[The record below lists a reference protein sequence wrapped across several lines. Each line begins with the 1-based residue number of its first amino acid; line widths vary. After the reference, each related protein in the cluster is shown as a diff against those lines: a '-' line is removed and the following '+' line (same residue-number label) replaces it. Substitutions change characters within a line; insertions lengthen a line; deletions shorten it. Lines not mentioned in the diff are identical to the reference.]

1 MFRVSILRQKLRA
14 TASLKSSI
22 HVVQCLIICRDVARR
37 HSERCSKRRGRPIQS
52 SQSRGQ
58 PRKACSQCA
67 KAKTSCDQ
75 RIPCA
80 MCLKYGRDCSYDRV
94 QPVQS
99 ADPIT
104 TENPQVA
111 AKGIGTASRVPF
123 LLSYTAAGAGDPND
137 FAHALETLKY
147 ADDAATEQMVSAEQT
162 HPHTFPLLL
171 PFFAAELYDFELS
184 NGPNHSTELQT
195 YDAEAQDAH
204 DHVLRDRVGEL
215 ITLIGSTGRD
225 STSPPESTVSAL
237 FTPSNLSLCIESFF
251 QNAYKHVP
259 IVHEPS
265 FKTETVNLQL
275 LLSVFLVGA
284 VWSYPRDTYFMVFDV
299 IEMVEQCIF
308 ESEIFQHVLKNG
320 TKAEHVSLSNLLPLT
335 QAATMLISIS
345 FAFPQSERRRR
356 FRERRFSDLISIT
369 RFLQANSIKREVP
382 SLPLLDA
389 GLPLDWAK
397 YIAFETTNRYVHQPA
412 WFQYH

>member
-1 MFRVSILRQKLRA
+1 
-14 TASLKSSI
+14 
-22 HVVQCLIICRDVARR
+22 
-37 HSERCSKRRGRPIQS
+37 
-52 SQSRGQ
+52 
-58 PRKACSQCA
+58 
-67 KAKTSCDQ
+67 
-75 RIPCA
+75 
-80 MCLKYGRDCSYDRV
+80 MCLKCGRDCSYDRV
-94 QPVQS
+94 QPDQS

-104 TENPQVA
+104 TEHPQVA

-162 HPHTFPLLL
+162 HPQTFPLLL

-184 NGPNHSTELQT
+184 DGPNHSTELQR

-204 DHVLRDRVGEL
+204 DHILRDRVGEL

-225 STSPPESTVSAL
+225 LTSSPESTVSAL
-237 FTPSNLSLCIESFF
+237 FTPSNLSLCVENFF

-335 QAATMLISIS
+335 QAATMSISIS
-345 FAFPQSERRRR
+345 FAFPQSEHRRR

-369 RFLQANSIKREVP
+369 RFLQADSIEREVP